1 MIPEIIEM
9 LCLLLICNIVEIIL
23 LGVYAIAFITYKE
36 EKNDSR
42 NDRPAR

>member
-1 MIPEIIEM
+1 MIPEVIEL

-42 NDRPAR
+42 NDRSAR

>member
-42 NDRPAR
+42 NDRPVR